1 MWLAQRCSYDAIRRG
16 ASLVQPSAVCCSQP
30 RHVHALTP
38 YRMQRPFPP
47 SLCLQDSIM
56 EARAQS
62 APLHLATSNPTA
74 QELGNATQQK
84 LRVCDICGAL
94 LSIFDSNDR
103 LAEQ

>member
-1 MWLAQRCSYDAIRRG
+1 MD
-16 ASLVQPSAVCCSQP
+16 
-30 RHVHALTP
+30 
-38 YRMQRPFPP
+38 
-47 SLCLQDSIM
+47 
-56 EARAQS
+56 ARAQS
-62 APLHLATSNPTA
+62 APLHLNTSNPTA